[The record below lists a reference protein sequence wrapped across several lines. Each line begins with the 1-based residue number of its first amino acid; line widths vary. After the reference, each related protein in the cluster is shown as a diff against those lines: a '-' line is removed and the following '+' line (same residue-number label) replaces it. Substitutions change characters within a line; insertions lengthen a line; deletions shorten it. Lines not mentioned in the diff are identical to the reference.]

1 MFERYVSSII
11 LTLANKYIKN
21 LNASELRMSLWG
33 APRARLPPS
42 PMPLRINHR
51 RAGVQAAP

>member
-33 APRARLPPS
+33 AHRARLS

>member
-33 APRARLPPS
+33 APALAC
-42 PMPLRINHR
+42 HR
-51 RAGVQAAP
+51 CRCASITAVLSQAAP

>member
-33 APRARLPPS
+33 ASPPS